1 MPKNKEKGHL
11 INEQNIQDRVKNIL
25 MNTLNDNKSDN
36 NLNNE
41 TIELLDK
48 LFELFPEL
56 KNENKHLIN
65 KKSLHNII
73 NEKDLNEIVLEEFK
87 NKDNIYYRDYNGGIW
102 DKDAKLI
109 GIIQTYDHDG
119 NPVCIFFENK
129 QEIETDLIN
138 LLGK

>member
-1 MPKNKEKGHL
+1 MPKNKKKGRL
-11 INEQNIQDRVKNIL
+11 INDHNIQDRVKNIL
-25 MNTLNDNKSDN
+25 IGTLNDSKSDN

-56 KNENKHLIN
+56 KNENKYLIK

-73 NEKDLNEIVLEEFK
+73 DEKELNEIVLEEFEI
-87 NKDNIYYRDYNGGIW
+87 KDKICYRDHNGGIW
-102 DKDAKLI
+102 DKDANLI
-109 GIIQTYDHDG
+109 GIIKNYDKDE
-119 NPVCIFFENK
+119 NPICIFFEDK
-129 QEIETDLIN
+129 HEIETDLIN